1 MEDSENIFQKQAVSN
16 TRTKVGKPPT
26 RLQKHAPASLQLD
39 QVTNPYASS
48 SSGNFSIIPLLSPLI
63 ESPKP
68 LAEGEELKLDKT
80 GNNEMKCSCD
90 ETKNGEERT
99 VPVPEPSTLFSLLQS
114 KCVTVNDG
122 Q

>member
-1 MEDSENIFQKQAVSN
+1 MSVLVEEMEDSENIFQKQAVSN

-90 ETKNGEERT
+90 ETKNGEGQCQCQ
-99 VPVPEPSTLFSLLQS
+99 SHQLCFLFFNPN
-114 KCVTVNDG
+114 V
-122 Q
+122 